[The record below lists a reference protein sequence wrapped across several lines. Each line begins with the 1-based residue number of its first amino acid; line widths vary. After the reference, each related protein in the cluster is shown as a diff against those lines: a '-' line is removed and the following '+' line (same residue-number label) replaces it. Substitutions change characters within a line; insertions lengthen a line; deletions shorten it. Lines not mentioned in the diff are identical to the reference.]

1 MQKTIGRVILALVV
15 AVLFAPLPAAA
26 QAKIRIAIWDFE
38 NNSTGNYWFS
48 ADLGK
53 AARNQIDTAIA
64 ENKALSDKFSVVER
78 EKLELIMKEQG
89 LSSAGALDP
98 QSAAKIGRI
107 LGVKYILTGGV
118 DTFSLNRTGASI
130 GALGVG
136 GNVVTA
142 KTTINM
148 RFVDTTT
155 AERVVALS
163 GDGEVKKGG
172 GFVKGTGLSRENE
185 FGIAQEALQKAS
197 GAIVAKL
204 VAGGYLAK
212 IGPGTGVGSGLEA
225 RIAKVDGTTAYL
237 NIGSAAG
244 VKVGDKFVV
253 FNVGES
259 IIDPDTGQ
267 ALGASEKQTA
277 TGQVTEV
284 AERFA
289 IMTFSGAAKVKDTAR
304 KQQ

>member
-1 MQKTIGRVILALVV
+1 M
-15 AVLFAPLPAAA
+15 PAAA

-38 NNSTGNYWFS
+38 NNSTGSYWFS
-48 ADLGK
+48 PDLGK

-64 ENKALSDKFSVVER
+64 ENKTLSDKFSVVER
-78 EKLELIMKEQG
+78 EKLELVMKEQG

-172 GFVKGTGLSRENE
+172 GFVKGTGLSKENE
-185 FGIAQEALQKAS
+185 FGIAQEALKKAS

-267 ALGASEKQTA
+267 SLGSKEKQTG
-277 TGQVTEV
+277 TGEVTEV
-284 AERFA
+284 AERYA